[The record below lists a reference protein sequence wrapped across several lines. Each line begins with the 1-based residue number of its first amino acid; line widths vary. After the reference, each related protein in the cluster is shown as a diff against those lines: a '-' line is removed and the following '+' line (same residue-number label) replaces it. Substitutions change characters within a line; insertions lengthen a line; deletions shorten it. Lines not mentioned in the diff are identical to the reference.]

1 MLASARARLWD
12 RVIDLIEDGT
22 LRKGNFTNFLHH
34 EFLTDP
40 MASVSKAYDEL
51 GLRKS
56 ETAFASMRAFLES
69 RPKGGY
75 AAAHSYAKAD
85 ENTMAEERKTYS
97 RYQTY
102 FGIPNER

>member
-1 MLASARARLWD
+1 M
-12 RVIDLIEDGT
+12 
-22 LRKGNFTNFLHH
+22 NFW
-34 EFLTDP
+34 TDP

-56 ETAFASMRAFLES
+56 ETALASMRAFLES

-85 ENTMAEERKTYS
+85 ENTMAEERKTILATRNTLEFPTNADLPGS
-97 RYQTY
+97 SQ
-102 FGIPNER
+102 NL

>member
-1 MLASARARLWD
+1 ML
-12 RVIDLIEDGT
+12 
-22 LRKGNFTNFLHH
+22 H
-34 EFLTDP
+34 EFLANP
-40 MASVSKAYDEL
+40 MASISKAYDEL
-51 GLRKS
+51 GLQKS
-56 ETAFASMRAFLES
+56 ESVFATMRAFLDD

-85 ENTMAEERKTYS
+85 EDTVAEERKTYS